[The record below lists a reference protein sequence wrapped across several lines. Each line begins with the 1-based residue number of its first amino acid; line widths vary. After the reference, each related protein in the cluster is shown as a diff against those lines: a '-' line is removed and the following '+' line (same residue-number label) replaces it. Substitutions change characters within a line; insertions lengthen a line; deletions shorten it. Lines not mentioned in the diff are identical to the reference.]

1 MLPFTKRKFL
11 SLTPEKRHKECALLI
26 KQIYELLLK
35 KGDPSPLFGRYREW
49 LSWMDR
55 KACTCDIKSLAD
67 AYHRHINLSGQ
78 YLKEKNF
85 LPRIETKDK
94 NSSSPPLNG
103 CIVLDNI
110 RSAHNVGSMIRTA
123 EAFSLGT
130 LYFKGM
136 TALPRSKQ
144 VQDTSMGSHEWITW
158 EPFNSFSA
166 LPSPVIALETCK
178 DALTLSEFIF
188 PETFTLVVGN
198 EEYGCSDETLHA
210 ADIVLAIPLYGRKNS
225 LNAANAFAI
234 IASEIRRQNLLQI
247 N

>member
-11 SLTPEKRHKECALLI
+11 SLAPEKQHKECALLI

-35 KGDPSPLFGRYREW
+35 NGEPSPLFGRYREW

-67 AYHRHINLSGQ
+67 AYHRHIKLSGQ
-78 YLKEKNF
+78 FLKEHNF
-85 LPRIETKDK
+85 LPHIETEDKDR
-94 NSSSPPLNG
+94 SQPLLNAS
-103 CIVLDNI
+103 IVLDNI
-110 RSAHNVGSMIRTA
+110 RSAHNVGSMIRTT
-123 EAFSLGT
+123 EALSLGT

-136 TALPRSKQ
+136 TPLPDHKQ
-144 VQDTSMGSHEWITW
+144 VQDASMGTHDWIEW
-158 EPFNSFSA
+158 ESFQSYAA
-166 LPSPVIALETCK
+166 LPAPVIALETSP
-178 DALTLSEFIF
+178 DALTLDEFIF

-210 ADIVLAIPLYGRKNS
+210 ADIILAIPLYGRKNS

-234 IASEIRRQNLLQI
+234 AGAEIRRQLAI
-247 N
+247 